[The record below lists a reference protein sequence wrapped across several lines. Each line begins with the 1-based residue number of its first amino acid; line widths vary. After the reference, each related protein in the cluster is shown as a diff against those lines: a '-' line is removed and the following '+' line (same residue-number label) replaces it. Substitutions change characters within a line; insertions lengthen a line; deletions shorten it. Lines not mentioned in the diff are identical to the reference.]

1 MVVSIIIWIFA
12 YSMNARYL
20 MKKIGVFCSA
30 STSVNSQYAD
40 IAKQLGTWI
49 GKNNYTLVYGGANVG
64 LMGYLSEATHR
75 NNGKIIGVIPFLL
88 KGTEKESTLPQER
101 IYTQSLSDR
110 KDILLEKSDYIIA
123 LPGGIGS
130 LDEIF
135 HVMGLATL
143 GYHHKKVILY
153 NSNGFYNQLLDFL
166 ANLEK
171 QTLLR
176 QPLSSYLVTVNN
188 LKELIAVLD

>member
-1 MVVSIIIWIFA
+1 
-12 YSMNARYL
+12 

-30 STSVNSQYAD
+30 STSVDSQYTA

-64 LMGYLSEATHR
+64 LMGDLSEATHQ
-75 NNGKIIGVIPFLL
+75 NNGKIIGVIPDFL
-88 KGTEKESTLPQER
+88 KGTAKESTLPQEK

-110 KDILLEKSDYIIA
+110 KDILLEKSDSIIA

-153 NSNGFYNQLLDFL
+153 NSNGFYDPLIRFL
-166 ANLEK
+166 ENLEK
-171 QTLLR
+171 QHLLR
-176 QPLSSYLVTVNN
+176 HPLSMYLISVDN
-188 LKELIAVLD
+188 LEELIAAID

>member
-1 MVVSIIIWIFA
+1 MVVSIIIWIFV
-12 YSMNARYL
+12 YSMNDRYL

-30 STSVNSQYAD
+30 STSVDSHYSD
-40 IAKQLGTWI
+40 IAQQLGIWI
-49 GKNNYTLVYGGANVG
+49 GKKNYTLVYGGANVG
-64 LMGYLSEATHR
+64 LMGSISEAVYK
-75 NNGKIIGVIPFLL
+75 NNGKIIGVIPNLL
-88 KGTEKESTLPQER
+88 KNTEKESTLPQEK
-101 IYTQSLSDR
+101 IYTKSLSDR
-110 KDILLEKSDYIIA
+110 KDILLEQSDFIIA

-153 NSNGFYNQLLDFL
+153 NSDGFYNQLLDFL
-166 ANLEK
+166 ADLEK

-188 LKELIAVLD
+188 MEELIAVLD